1 MDRIEQSEKRMMT
14 ELARHPQASHEQSIK
29 LLATIDD
36 KYADLPGRVSRL
48 EGTVF
53 PNERR

>member
-14 ELARHPQASHEQSIK
+14 ELARHAQASHEQSIK

-36 KYADLPGRVSRL
+36 KYTDLPGRVSRL
-48 EGTVF
+48 EGAVF